1 MPPVDRR
8 QDIDVQR
15 VGDYEVRR
23 EVVADVGAEKS
34 ERVNRFAQLIW
45 LLVIIIEIFIGL
57 RVVLRLM
64 AANPNNGFAAFV
76 YSLTDVFLFPF
87 LGITI
92 MPGSG
97 GVVLDVPAI
106 IGMLVYALFG
116 WVLVRLFALI
126 FTPAT
131 RRSVTTYEEV
141 D

>member
-23 EVVADVGAEKS
+23 EVVADVGAEKA
-34 ERVNRFAQLIW
+34 ERVNRFAQFIW

-57 RVVLRLM
+57 RVILRLM

-87 LGITI
+87 MGLTIT
-92 MPGSG
+92 PASG

-116 WVLVRLFALI
+116 WVLVRLFGLI